1 MARRLA
7 VLAALAAF
15 LSGCPKR
22 ATASQ
27 AECNALYERF
37 LDLKL
42 ADDPRLKSMTVDER
56 ATARK
61 ALVPSV
67 ASDSDVQQVTRQCE
81 TEVTR
86 EEYDCAIKAT
96 TSVAWNEC
104 IN

>member
-1 MARRLA
+1 M
-7 VLAALAAF
+7 AALAAVF
-15 LSGCPKR
+15 SGCPKR
-22 ATASQ
+22 ATATQ

-42 ADDPRLKSMTVDER
+42 ADDPRLKSITPEER
-56 ATARK
+56 ANARK
-61 ALVPSV
+61 ALVASV
-67 ASDSDVQQVTRQCE
+67 ATDSDVQQVTRQCE